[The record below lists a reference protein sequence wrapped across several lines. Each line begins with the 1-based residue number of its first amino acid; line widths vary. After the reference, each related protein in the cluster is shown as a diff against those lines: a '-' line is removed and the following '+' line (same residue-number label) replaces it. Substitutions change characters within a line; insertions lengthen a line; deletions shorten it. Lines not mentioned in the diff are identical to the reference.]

1 MQEYEKC
8 IAQQMLS
15 TFFGIS
21 AKKKKAKKENVC
33 LYPDVSFEESLQ
45 EVLFFIKNSDIFLNE

>member
-15 TFFGIS
+15 TFFGVS
-21 AKKKKAKKENVC
+21 AKKKAKKENVC

-45 EVLFFIKNSDIFLNE
+45 EVLFFIKNSDIF